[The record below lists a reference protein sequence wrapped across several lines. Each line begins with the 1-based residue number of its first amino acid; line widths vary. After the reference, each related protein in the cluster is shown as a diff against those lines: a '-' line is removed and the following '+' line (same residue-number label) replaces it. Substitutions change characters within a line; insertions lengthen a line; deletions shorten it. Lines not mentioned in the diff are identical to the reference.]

1 MKTKRRLL
9 GLLLCSAVLFSL
21 CTPPAFA
28 ETQAAPAGDG
38 ISVQAGNED
47 VGYIDADGNPQS
59 ATATVVESNM
69 TNWGMDTYVVKSNV
83 TINSRVSIG
92 GEAYLIL
99 ADGCELTVSEGIIVD
114 PGSSLIIYAQST
126 GEQMGTLKATATSP
140 NNAGIGGTG
149 GIIVIN
155 GGKVEATGSDGG
167 AGIGCGY
174 IEING
179 GMVTAT
185 GNDGGAGIG
194 GGRGGTG
201 GNILISGGTVE
212 ANGKN
217 GGAGIGGGDQGAGG
231 RITIRGG
238 TVTATGGDYG
248 AGIGG
253 GNGSGW
259 GSGGHV
265 TIRGGTV
272 VAAGGNNAAGIGGGL
287 GSAGGSITISG
298 GTVTANG
305 DRSGAGIGGSDSCS
319 GGNITISGGTVTA
332 NGGNSGGAGIGGGYR
347 GGSDSSITIRG
358 GMVTAN
364 GNIGGAGIGGGRR
377 GPGGDITISGGTVTA
392 NGKDGGA
399 GIGGGFGA
407 ANSGTFSTPNG
418 SAVIF
423 ATDIL
428 GGSVT
433 EDDKADWRGM
443 IFEGDNGAVYGSDF
457 TLFAD
462 TEIPSGKTLTIEA
475 GKTLTIE
482 ADVTLTNNGT
492 IDCAGKFIV
501 DGSLSGNK
509 AIQAAPTA
517 PVVKNA
523 TIHSVELEAVAA
535 NSNTGATA
543 EYSMDN
549 GVNWQDSPVFTGLKP
564 NTEYTFVVRYK
575 GADPFFA
582 ASPPSNATTVTTGS
596 EQHNISVSAEPAEGG
611 TASASL
617 TSAKQGEEITL
628 TATQSRGWHFKEWQ
642 VVSGG
647 VTIRDN
653 KFIMPAGN
661 VSVKAVFEKDSGS
674 SSGGSGSGGGNSSGS
689 SSGSSGSSTTNYTLT
704 FESNGGSAI
713 EKVTETSGK
722 VIDLSGYR
730 PTREGYD
737 FNGWYLDKELTRKI
751 TEIRLD
757 GNKTVYAGWTEHK
770 ADSGISTPDSNR
782 KSPPTGDHG
791 ARLGRQTQKP
801 QIWRE
806 RAISKEQKKGIPV

>member
-21 CTPPAFA
+21 CTPPAFF

-38 ISVQAGNED
+38 IPVPVTSEV
-47 VGYIDADGNPQS
+47 VSYIDADGNQKS

-99 ADGCELTVSEGIIVD
+99 ADGCELTASEGIIVD

-155 GGKVEATGSDGG
+155 GGKVEANGSDGG

-231 RITIRGG
+231 RI
-238 TVTATGGDYG
+238 A
-248 AGIGG
+248 
-253 GNGSGW
+253 
-259 GSGGHV
+259 
-265 TIRGGTV
+265 IRGGTV
-272 VAAGGNNAAGIGGGL
+272 VAKGSGGAGIGGGM
-287 GSAGGSITISG
+287 
-298 GTVTANG
+298 
-305 DRSGAGIGGSDSCS
+305 DSS
-319 GGNITISGGTVTA
+319 GGNITISGGTVDAT
-332 NGGNSGGAGIGGGYR
+332 SIGGGY
-347 GGSDSSITIRG
+347 S
-358 GMVTAN
+358 N
-364 GNIGGAGIGGGRR
+364 
-377 GPGGDITISGGTVTA
+377 
-392 NGKDGGA
+392 
-399 GIGGGFGA
+399 A
-407 ANSGTFSTPNG
+407 ASGTFSTPNG
-418 SAVIF
+418 NAVIF
-423 ATDIL
+423 ASSIL
-428 GGSVT
+428 GGRVT
-433 EDDKADWRGM
+433 EEEKANWRGM
-443 IFEGDNGAVYGSDF
+443 IFEGDNGAVYGNDF
-457 TLFAD
+457 TLSAD
-462 TEIPSGKTLTIEA
+462 MEIPAGKTLTIEA

-482 ADVTLTNNGT
+482 AGVTLTNYGT
-492 IDCAGKFIV
+492 IVCAGRIIG
-501 DGSLSGNK
+501 DGSLSGSE
-509 AIQAAPTA
+509 AIQAAPAA
-517 PVVKNA
+517 PVVKNT

-535 NSNTGATA
+535 NSNTGAAA
-543 EYSMDN
+543 EYSRDN
-549 GVNWQDSPVFTGLKP
+549 GANWQDNPVFTGLNP

-582 ASPPSNATTVTTGS
+582 ASPPSNATTVTTDS
-596 EQHNISVSAEPAEGG
+596 EQHTVSVSAEPAEGG

-628 TATQSRGWHFKEWQ
+628 TATRNRGWRFKEWR
-642 VVSGG
+642 VISGG
-647 VTIRDN
+647 VAIRDN

-661 VSVKAVFEKDSGS
+661 VIVKAVFEKDSGS
-674 SSGGSGSGGGNSSGS
+674 SSGGSGSGGGSSSSS
-689 SSGSSGSSTTNYTLT
+689 SSGSSGSSSSSSTTNYTLT

-722 VIDLSGYR
+722 IIDLSGYR

-770 ADSGISTPDSNR
+770 ADSSTGTISTPDSNR
-782 KSPPTGDHG
+782 KSPPTGEHG
-791 ARLGRQTQKP
+791 VRLGRCYDPMQGKTKA
-801 QIWRE
+801 E
-806 RAISKEQKKGIPV
+806 TAA